1 MSLALAAAL
10 AAQSLVPLSNN
21 DPDLRCLAAY
31 LYVSGKLEEDRTAT
45 ADDKSGVALLVTY
58 YLGKLEGR
66 NPDYDL
72 ARAVKALTKSA
83 GYDETRIMA
92 DAETCNADVET
103 WTRKLDTLN
112 PG

>member
-10 AAQSLVPLSNN
+10 AAQSLVPLSIN

-31 LYVSGKLEEDRTAT
+31 LYVS
-45 ADDKSGVALLVTY
+45 
-58 YLGKLEGR
+58 GKLEGR